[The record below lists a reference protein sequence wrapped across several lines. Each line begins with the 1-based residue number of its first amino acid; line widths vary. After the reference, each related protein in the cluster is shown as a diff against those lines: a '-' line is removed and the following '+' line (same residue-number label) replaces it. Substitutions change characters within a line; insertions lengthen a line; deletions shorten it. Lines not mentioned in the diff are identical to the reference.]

1 MTELHAPSSS
11 VLGDRASKPTRLF
24 MLFSVVLPA
33 AACASFPTP
42 TDSMATAIASVRG
55 AEELG
60 AEEVPQAA
68 LQLQLA
74 REEIA
79 KAQALVAE
87 GENESAH
94 YQALRASN
102 DADLAI
108 ALVREDEA
116 RKGAAAAQD
125 RVDTAEAEVT
135 P

>member
-1 MTELHAPSSS
+1 MFDIKSTISRPI
-11 VLGDRASKPTRLF
+11 
-24 MLFSVVLPA
+24 A
-33 AACASFPTP
+33 ALCGLVFVTACASFPPP
-42 TDSMATAIASVRG
+42 TDSMATAHASVRG

-60 AEEVPQAA
+60 AADVPKAA

-74 REEIA
+74 REEVL
-79 KAQALVAE
+79 KAEALLAE

-116 RKGAAAAQD
+116 REVAQTAKQ
-125 RVDTAEAEVT
+125 RVETAEAEVAQ
-135 P
+135 

>member
-1 MTELHAPSSS
+1 MLEMPPTIRFFAFAG
-11 VLGDRASKPTRLF
+11 VLFATG
-24 MLFSVVLPA
+24 
-33 AACASFPTP
+33 CASFPTP
-42 TDSMATAIASVRG
+42 TESMASAIASVRG
-55 AEELG
+55 AEEVG
-60 AEEVPQAA
+60 AASVPQAA
-68 LQLQLA
+68 LKLQLA
-74 REEIA
+74 REELIRA
-79 KAQALVAE
+79 RALLAD

-116 RKGAAAAQD
+116 RKVAKTAKT